1 MCFLIVSR
9 PIVIIKDFPR
19 DQSFVRLPFF
29 FFFFA
34 PSSSGMYTLVK
45 RHFISSL
52 LLTSAA
58 LFLLSGSDI
67 KVPVAILNCLYAR
80 QLCFEDASC
89 SAILEIIPR
98 VCGPEL
104 GEY

>member
-19 DQSFVRLPFF
+19 DQSFVRQPF

-34 PSSSGMYTLVK
+34 PSSPGMYILVK
-45 RHFISSL
+45 RHFIYSL
-52 LLTSAA
+52 LLMSAA
-58 LFLLSGSDI
+58 LFLFSGSDI

-104 GEY
+104 GK

>member
-19 DQSFVRLPFF
+19 DQSFVRQPF

-34 PSSSGMYTLVK
+34 PSSPGMYILVK

-52 LLTSAA
+52 LLMSAA
-58 LFLLSGSDI
+58 LFLFSGSDI

-104 GEY
+104 GER